1 MITTSI
7 GVIVSQSA
15 LKIFGGGF
23 PVAIRTFW
31 LNKFFKCQDMARS
44 CINAARFESFF
55 GQFYLKLVE
64 P

>member
-7 GVIVSQSA
+7 GVIVNQSA

-31 LNKFFKCQDMARS
+31 LNKFLNVLIWQDPALMWLDLTV
-44 CINAARFESFF
+44 F